1 MNTSP
6 RRRGSREEYKA
17 HGCAAA
23 ANVAPSGP
31 DARLGY
37 PPTTYIARYVP
48 PMMARVTHDGNIV
61 PDSQRYLQFR
71 VLKSQKKIEQIGVL
85 ILLLQLIYQLI
96 DVYTY
101 MLIKKIDN
109 TYIYVIKKNVEKLKQ
124 GKSD

>member
-6 RRRGSREEYKA
+6 RRRDSREEYKA
-17 HGCAAA
+17 HGRAAA

-85 ILLLQLIYQLI
+85 ILLLQLIYQLT
-96 DVYTY
+96 DVY
-101 MLIKKIDN
+101 
-109 TYIYVIKKNVEKLKQ
+109 IYAY
-124 GKSD
+124 

>member
-1 MNTSP
+1 MDVRRP
-6 RRRGSREEYKA
+6 RTL
-17 HGCAAA
+17 
-23 ANVAPSGP
+23 APSGP

-85 ILLLQLIYQLI
+85 ILLLQLMYQLI

-109 TYIYVIKKNVEKLKQ
+109 TYMYVVKKT
-124 GKSD
+124 